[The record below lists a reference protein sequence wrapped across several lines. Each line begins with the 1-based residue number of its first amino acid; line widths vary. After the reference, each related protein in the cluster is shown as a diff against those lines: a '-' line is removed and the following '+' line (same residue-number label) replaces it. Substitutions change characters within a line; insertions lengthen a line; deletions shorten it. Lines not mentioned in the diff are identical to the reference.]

1 MMPAVSIT
9 SIDERPDTD
18 APENRERLPV
28 NLAGARTPLAA
39 ELNEIQAAWLLEHA
53 AEQWETL
60 HRSLGDW
67 RTKMDRWEAFSKED
81 YSSRVGQPDP
91 TRPEAKPDVFTW
103 QNDTLSL
110 AAGFWDFFTAQAR
123 NDVFGTKP
131 WLSAAPEGKADVNLA
146 ELVSRHSQWKL
157 NQSNLEEVCKDAI
170 SVAGWGGTGFVKSR
184 WRKDIET
191 FRKSTMVL
199 YPKDGKEPMVSPKT
213 GDFIRKESEAEELG
227 IDGNAVRWDK
237 AWTEETVTVFDNVL
251 STLVHHSDIAFDE
264 TAADLDLYFTDVFV
278 RFRMGILDVINLYG
292 IEKDQ
297 WNDLQ
302 ASLAGADEQA
312 GPLSDASSGIF
323 GMEDNQIVSLVE
335 GFVRCDPFQ
344 TGQPIRCHVI
354 FSPTLR
360 ILFSVDYLANV
371 TPDGLLPVF
380 PVRIHK
386 RPGNLLGVGFFE
398 KYENPNNAVDRQYN
412 AITKRNA
419 ESSSVISAIQPD
431 ALANKAE
438 AKDFVMDPTK
448 PVKLAPGKT
457 VADFISFASIPDV
470 NNRSVELL
478 NQMMQMIQMRSGI
491 TSAAQGELKG
501 VPSNNTATGVRDLQ
515 SRGAILLKC
524 QIDECTADI
533 RDIVEFN
540 VIHIYANQNTNE
552 TFTWGEGESRELL
565 TLEADTVQG
574 IKMNVALTMAQA
586 QNMAKLQNAQQ
597 AIQTFMQWLQVPEV
611 EKPAGHAAFVQ
622 AISSLGFRNAEDIIR
637 RAAVDPQG
645 ILALLPPEIAPIVQQ
660 AFAQA
665 GLIAPP
671 APLPGEAMPQD
682 PAAPT
687 EAPAAPV
694 SAQPAEMVE
703 PTV

>member
-1 MMPAVSIT
+1 MNPILIGHHARVSIT
-9 SIDERPDTD
+9 SIDDRPDTE
-18 APENRERLPV
+18 APENRDRLPV

-39 ELNEIQAAWLLEHA
+39 ELSEIQAAWLLEHA
-53 AEQWETL
+53 VEQWEIL

-81 YSSRVGQPDP
+81 YSTRVGQPDP
-91 TRPEAKPDVFTW
+91 TRPDAKPDIFTW
-103 QNDTLSL
+103 QNDTLGL

-123 NDVFGTKP
+123 NDIFGTRP
-131 WLSAAPEGKADVNLA
+131 WLTAAPEGRADATLA

-184 WRKDIET
+184 WRKEIET
-191 FRKSTMVL
+191 FRKTAMVL
-199 YPKDGKEPMVSPKT
+199 YPKGGKEPIVSPVT
-213 GDFIRKESEAEELG
+213 GDFIRKVSEAEELG
-227 IDGNAVRWDK
+227 IDGDLVRWDK
-237 AWTEETVTVFDNVL
+237 AWTEETVTVFDNTL

-278 RFRMGILDVINLYG
+278 RFRMGILDVIDLYG

-297 WNDLQ
+297 WNDLRM
-302 ASLAGADEQA
+302 SLAGSDEQA
-312 GPLSDASSGIF
+312 GPLVDASSGIF
-323 GMEDNQIVSLVE
+323 GMKDNQVVSLVE

-344 TGQPIRCHVI
+344 TGRPIRAHVI

-386 RPGNLLGVGFFE
+386 RPGKLLGVGFFE
-398 KYENPNNAVDRQYN
+398 KYENANNAIDRQYN
-412 AITKRNA
+412 AVTKRNA

-431 ALANKAE
+431 ALADKAA

-448 PVKLAPGKT
+448 PFKLAPGKSIL
-457 VADFISFASIPDV
+457 DFIGFASIPDI
-470 NNRSVELL
+470 NNRSIELL
-478 NQMMQMIQMRSGI
+478 NQMMQMGQMRSGI

-515 SRGAILLKC
+515 SRGAILLKS

-540 VIHIYANQNTNE
+540 TIQIYANQNTNE

-565 TLEADTVQG
+565 TLEAETVQG
-574 IKMNVALTMAQA
+574 IKMNVSLTMAQA
-586 QNMAKLQNAQQ
+586 QNVARLETARA
-597 AIQTFMQWLQVPEV
+597 AIETFARYVQVPEI
-611 EKPAGHAAFVQ
+611 EKPAARPMFTQ

-637 RAAVDPQG
+637 RAAVDPEG
-645 ILALLPPEIAPIVQQ
+645 VLGLLPPEMAGIVQQ

-671 APLPGEAMPQD
+671 TPMPGDPADAMPAETMSLQSTP
-682 PAAPT
+682 PA
-687 EAPAAPV
+687 
-694 SAQPAEMVE
+694 
-703 PTV
+703 